1 MNQEAWNIFSV
12 IIDDYSS
19 DEIMKQHRLSIAEC
33 FFSNNTTF
41 ETEVLLSDESCKSLI
56 EYTSRHINDKILDTV
71 DGLPEWQI
79 NYVQKDIEKLC
90 TVAEIRNI
98 IQIAYDKYPNISNVE
113 FFVRKYGEGAREKL
127 PWHSDMTIV
136 SSTIHLSN
144 YFEYD
149 DGDFVFIEGKEIKRS
164 SELKKGC
171 GIFHNGNVIHRV
183 ESITTGTR
191 WSLIVFFFDEDSE
204 WSKDEN
210 KVIF

>member
-19 DEIMKQHRLSIAEC
+19 DEIMKHHRLSIAEC

-56 EYTSRHINDKILDTV
+56 EYTSRHINDNILDTV

-113 FFVRKYGEGAREKL
+113 FFVRKYGVGAREKL